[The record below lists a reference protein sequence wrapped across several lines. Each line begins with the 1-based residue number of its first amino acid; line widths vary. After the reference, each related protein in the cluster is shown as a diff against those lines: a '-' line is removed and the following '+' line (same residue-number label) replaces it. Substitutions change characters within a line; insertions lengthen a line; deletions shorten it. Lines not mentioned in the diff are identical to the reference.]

1 MLSSGS
7 SISLVYAKAAG
18 RCIYIYIVLQLLK
31 HKKEG
36 TTLDIMCA
44 KQQKEVAMSVYILF
58 RCLLASVSMGDE
70 KCMSHL
76 LKTRLISATP
86 ATDTAFGSYD
96 HQLPG
101 PESLHPD

>member
-1 MLSSGS
+1 
-7 SISLVYAKAAG
+7 
-18 RCIYIYIVLQLLK
+18 
-31 HKKEG
+31 
-36 TTLDIMCA
+36 
-44 KQQKEVAMSVYILF
+44 MSVYILF